1 MHKLPSFVLRSRYR
15 RCQRQA
21 RRLSYCM
28 DTAWFRQGDSVGLGG
43 ETKTKE
49 IASQPS
55 MTKHQVRLRL
65 AAGCA
70 LAGFCAAVSPAS
82 AEDAPAT
89 KAVKLPFTVF
99 DEKDST
105 NNHHVPSG
113 WMANTIC
120 GSQRHCIR
128 PWYSAITRRKWY
140 NYASSETPGHGF
152 NCGRRNASVSLAGS
166 TFSPPTLAPQPSAS
180 ESWNAP
186 PG

>member
-21 RRLSYCM
+21 LRLSYCM

-99 DEKDST
+99 DENGGT
-105 NNHHVPSG
+105 NNHYAPSG
-113 WMANTIC
+113 WMGNTKGTKMDEGCATNPHGGATCLRFEYSEPAEWAGVVWQDPAND
-120 GSQRHCIR
+120 
-128 PWYSAITRRKWY
+128 
-140 NYASSETPGHGF
+140 
-152 NCGRRNASVSLAGS
+152 
-166 TFSPPTLAPQPSAS
+166 
-180 ESWNAP
+180 
-186 PG
+186 